1 MIDIGSQSR
10 FYKPTTYFSQGG
22 EVARLRNDIYI
33 STDDF
38 VKSISNF
45 FCFWAPFLRYLQ
57 SDLKRCVWV
66 KSTIPAQGIV
76 STNLQLIFERD
87 G

>member
-1 MIDIGSQSR
+1 MVEHMIDIGSQSR

-38 VKSISNF
+38 VKGISF
-45 FCFWAPFLRYLQ
+45 FLL
-57 SDLKRCVWV
+57 
-66 KSTIPAQGIV
+66 
-76 STNLQLIFERD
+76 
-87 G
+87 